1 MEGYIVFST
10 RGCSTWLNT
19 HITPKL
25 MSEMIS
31 KSLNCSAGKNKPCRP
46 LTAPQ
51 PSALSHLSDNS
62 RNVRKNICHSPWWH
76 LTLDN
81 PLETQSLAASA
92 LPPCSAINSPLA
104 WRPQWRWSHF
114 SFQSFYTHPPSSCSP
129 CNWIHYCFKEWGPCA
144 WEGWGIITSPSIC
157 LE

>member
-129 CNWIHYCFKEWGPCA
+129 CN
-144 WEGWGIITSPSIC
+144 
-157 LE
+157 